1 MTWAGAS
8 LQPVR
13 SAESL
18 AEVSA
23 ILWHSGRGNKKEKK
37 NVICK
42 MMVAKSKV
50 IIIHNAVFQEGFI
63 SLGSGRAEICKATSL
78 YFSILEDED

>member
-1 MTWAGAS
+1 MTWAGAPV
-8 LQPVR
+8 QPVR

-23 ILWHSGRGNKKEKK
+23 LLWHSGRGNKKERKK
-37 NVICK
+37 SRWL
-42 MMVAKSKV
+42 KSENA

-63 SLGSGRAEICKATSL
+63 SLGLGRAEICKATSS

>member
-1 MTWAGAS
+1 
-8 LQPVR
+8 
-13 SAESL
+13 
-18 AEVSA
+18 
-23 ILWHSGRGNKKEKK
+23 
-37 NVICK
+37 